1 MAGAAGPEVPPYR
14 LCFAKPFFALRATK
28 GTPYLRFLG
37 GRKIQGEALRMIG
50 TIIPTGGGGRDGNL
64 TEL

>member
-1 MAGAAGPEVPPYR
+1 MAGAAGPEVPPNP
-14 LCFAKPFFALRATK
+14 LFFAKPVLALRATK
-28 GTPYLRFLG
+28 GTPKLSFLG